1 MTEVQI
7 AGRTL
12 KVLTREERRQQF
24 IESGWWVPVQYNT
37 IPVHWLYEGEQRLD
51 GGYYTAEV
59 AAALRAIRDSN
70 LEIKL
75 IAQVTEPIYYPGR
88 FKRIYAKNKENGT
101 AFLTASAM
109 LHFRPTSTEFLA
121 NNTDAVEVCKVQ
133 PGWIL
138 VTRSGSVGRCVFV
151 GKRLSKFSL
160 TDDALRVQASEV
172 PAGYLYA
179 YLSSWIGQALI
190 SKDQYGSAINHLEP
204 HHLSSVPVPLLP
216 ENVQQEIH
224 DEIIRAYSLRDKA
237 NELLDKADE
246 LLHSE
251 LGLPRFDESLV
262 PYLPVPARPKTSR
275 PAMPHPKA
283 FSIKVSELNERL
295 DASYHVPVARTV
307 VELLHK
313 GKYKSVQL
321 SQLSDN
327 IHLPPRFKRIYVKKE
342 YGVPFLRPSHLPQLR
357 WYDLG
362 YISRLTKELDSLTLH
377 KGDVLVTTDGTVGR
391 ISMVTNRIAGWAGSN
406 NIARITYGA
415 QDARNGFLAAFLNTP
430 YGFHQL
436 TSEIYGSVVDHIEI
450 PNIESVFIP
459 NAPKTVQSKIGNL
472 VISAFEK
479 KDEANA
485 VEEAAIR
492 KIEEALQKNA
502 TD

>member
-283 FSIKVSELNERL
+283 FSIKVSALNERL
-295 DASYHVPVARTV
+295 DASYHVPVARTAV
-307 VELLHK
+307 NLMEK
-313 GKYKSVQL
+313 GKYGIIQL
-321 SQLSDN
+321 DKLSKN
-327 IHLPPRFKRIYVKKE
+327 IFMPPTYKRIYVAKQ
-342 YGVPFLRPSHLPQLR
+342 YGEPILSGSHLVQSQLHDLRFISPKAFRRPSIETYR
-357 WYDLG
+357 V
-362 YISRLTKELDSLTLH
+362 E
-377 KGDVLVTTDGTVGR
+377 KGWVLVTGRGTTGR
-391 ISMVTNRIAGWAGSN
+391 TALVSNGWHRWLASHNLLRIVPSYSLNSG
-406 NIARITYGA
+406 YL
-415 QDARNGFLAAFLNTP
+415 QAFLMSSYGTCQMEAKNIGAVVNVLTP
-430 YGFHQL
+430 EDL
-436 TSEIYGSVVDHIEI
+436 AMIY
-450 PNIESVFIP
+450 IP
-459 NAPKTVQSKIGNL
+459 NAPKDIQTKIGNL
-472 VISAFEK
+472 VSSAFEK

-485 VEEAAIR
+485 
-492 KIEEALQKNA
+492 IEEATILKLEDMLQRR
-502 TD
+502 